1 MQSMRQ
7 GEPWPKRGRKTIDK
21 AGAPSTSCRY
31 RSRPMPSTTRVIIE
45 SALTLIIGL
54 ALLGALWVAAIV
66 LVGE

>member
-1 MQSMRQ
+1 MS
-7 GEPWPKRGRKTIDK
+7 
-21 AGAPSTSCRY
+21 
-31 RSRPMPSTTRVIIE
+31 STTRVLIE